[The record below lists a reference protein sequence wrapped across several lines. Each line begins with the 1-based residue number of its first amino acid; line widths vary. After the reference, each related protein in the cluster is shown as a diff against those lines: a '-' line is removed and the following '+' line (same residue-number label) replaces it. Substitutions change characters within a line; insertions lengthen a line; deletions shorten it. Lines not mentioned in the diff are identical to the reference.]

1 MSHGSYPVGSSGQAA
16 APTNGVLLGE
26 EIADRIQTGIFEGT
40 LRPDERLRQ
49 AGIADALGVSRT
61 PVREALLILQS
72 RGLVTFVRNRG
83 AVVRRITRREC
94 SETFLVRA
102 ELEGLAAELAAKV
115 ITPSELS
122 ALDNALAELDDV
134 EARLRKCH
142 PGDGQSPDSRARSA
156 LTAYFRANERFHDI
170 IVGASRCQRLADTLK
185 YLLSLMPRPVNLLA
199 VKQHPFALEK
209 YREDH
214 VAMADALR
222 AHDPRRARRAATRH
236 VLRAR
241 DLMLEWIEI
250 VDEGVDY

>member
-1 MSHGSYPVGSSGQAA
+1 VLDTGDNPGAA
-16 APTNGVLLGE
+16 ADGALLGD
-26 EIADRIQTGIFEGT
+26 EIASRIQTMIFEGT

-49 AGIADALGVSRT
+49 AEIAQSLGVSRT

-94 SETFLVRA
+94 AETFLVRA

-115 ITPSELS
+115 ITAREIEALQRALQTLEEL
-122 ALDNALAELDDV
+122 
-134 EARLRKCH
+134 EATLLEFH
-142 PGDGQSPDSRARSA
+142 PGDGLSPDGPAQDA
-156 LTAYFRANERFHDI
+156 LTGYFVANERFHDI
-170 IVGASRCQRLADTLK
+170 IVCASQCRRLAETLK
-185 YLLSLMPRPVNLLA
+185 YLLTLLPRPVNLLA
-199 VKQHPFALEK
+199 IGQHPLALER
-209 YREDH
+209 YRDDH
-214 VAMADALR
+214 VAMAQALA
-222 AHDPRRARRAATRH
+222 AHDPRRARRFAARH

>member
-1 MSHGSYPVGSSGQAA
+1 MLDTGDNLGAA
-16 APTNGVLLGE
+16 TDGALLGD
-26 EIADRIQTGIFEGT
+26 EIASRIQTMIFEGT

-49 AGIADALGVSRT
+49 AEIAQSLGVSRT

-94 SETFLVRA
+94 AETFLVRA

-115 ITPSELS
+115 ITSREIEALQQALQRLEEL
-122 ALDNALAELDDV
+122 
-134 EARLRKCH
+134 EATLLVFH
-142 PGDGQSPDSRARSA
+142 PGDGLSPDGPAQDA
-156 LTAYFRANERFHDI
+156 LTGYFVANERFHDI
-170 IVGASRCQRLADTLK
+170 IVGASQCRRLSETLK
-185 YLLSLMPRPVNLLA
+185 YLLTLLPRPVNLLA
-199 VKQHPFALEK
+199 IGQHPLALER
-209 YREDH
+209 YRDDH
-214 VAMADALR
+214 VAMAQALA
-222 AHDPRRARRAATRH
+222 AHDARRARRFASRH

>member
-1 MSHGSYPVGSSGQAA
+1 VLGTDGNACATDGA
-16 APTNGVLLGE
+16 LLGD
-26 EIADRIQTGIFEGT
+26 EIASQIQTMIFEGT

-49 AGIADALGVSRT
+49 AEIAQSLGVSRT

-94 SETFLVRA
+94 GETFLVRA

-115 ITPSELS
+115 ITPR
-122 ALDNALAELDDV
+122 ELDALR
-134 EARLRKCH
+134 EALRTLEELEANLLKFH
-142 PGDGQSPDSRARSA
+142 PGDGRSPDGPAQDA
-156 LTAYFRANERFHDI
+156 LTGYFIANEGLHDI
-170 IVGASRCQRLADTLK
+170 IVNASQCRRLAETLK
-185 YLLSLMPRPVNLLA
+185 YLLTLMPRPVNLLA
-199 VKQHPFALEK
+199 IRQHPLALEK

-214 VAMADALR
+214 IAMADALI
-222 AHDPRRARRAATRH
+222 AHDPRRARRCASRH